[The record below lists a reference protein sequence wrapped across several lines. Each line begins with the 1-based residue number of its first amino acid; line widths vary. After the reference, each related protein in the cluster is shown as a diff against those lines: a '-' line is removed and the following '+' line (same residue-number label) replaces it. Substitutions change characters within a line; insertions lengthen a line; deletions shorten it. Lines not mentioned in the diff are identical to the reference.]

1 MKNMVNKIKNVIY
14 VQPLE
19 DSINE
24 EFVKQL

>member
-1 MKNMVNKIKNVIY
+1 MKNTVNQTKNIIY

-24 EFVKQL
+24 EFIKHL